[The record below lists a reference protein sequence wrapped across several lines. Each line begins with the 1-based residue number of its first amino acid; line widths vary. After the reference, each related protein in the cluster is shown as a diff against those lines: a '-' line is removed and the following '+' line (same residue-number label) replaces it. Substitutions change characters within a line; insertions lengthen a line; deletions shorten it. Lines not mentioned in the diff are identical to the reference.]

1 MCFRKV
7 TSWSEQE
14 LNQSTLEAAPLG
26 AGGNAG
32 MQAAEVEAVQCAQ
45 NSTVLKSSPEMRV
58 YSPQGL
64 TLCRG
69 CGRRSQG

>member
-1 MCFRKV
+1 MCFREV

-14 LNQSTLEAAPLG
+14 LNQSTLEAAPLE

-32 MQAAEVEAVQCAQ
+32 MRAAEAEAVQCAQ
-45 NSTVLKSSPEMRV
+45 KSTALKSSPEMTV

-64 TLCRG
+64 TMCRG
-69 CGRRSQG
+69 CERRSQG